1 MSVFLPQ
8 VSVGI
13 REANLRARPGERNFE
28 IQLARRFRS
37 WVFTVAAFLTLG
49 VILDFGKAA
58 EAGSFV
64 PESENEWEHHLW
76 LGVQEEM
83 LLAEE
88 ASALRERLLSFGG
101 ERGDGIMTDS
111 ERLREVLSVEP
122 ENGMPLSVER
132 MLDRAAKLEAY
143 EAKRKERVVAASGN
157 LALAWLDEMVLFP
170 EADRSAW
177 SRHLSQ
183 WVEVEGFT
191 AALERGRRFFLSH
204 LPTLKLPPMDSSLVL
219 SETQAALLQYILTG
233 EYHGEM
239 GDFFRYAKMNHEQL
253 EQEERR
259 IMQEL
264 EGEII
269 DPETAEAQL
278 TLIFEAMKNWNFG
291 MQENRHSFTKKQE
304 KVVRFSAWL
313 LLEQQAAD
321 LGVLPGE
328 AEEKHY
334 AGAKGAITLWGE
346 HFRERIWGVWFF
358 RRLGRIGYGIW
369 DVDLEFLTGQ
379 PVYQRAL
386 REILPLERYDDWL
399 RKRRKRRFAGIK
411 SMGDYAL
418 AQLDSQLSLS
428 SRQRERAR
436 AYAMIFDAEKQE
448 IRERALMNAVRFRFG
463 LPNELLPNPYRREAE
478 LYRSYFDYM
487 LQGLSKGYLTPWQ
500 QRVTASLQEEA
511 AN

>member
-13 REANLRARPGERNFE
+13 REANLRARPRERNFE

-64 PESENEWEHHLW
+64 PESENEWEHRLW

-111 ERLREVLSVEP
+111 ERLREILSAEP

-132 MLDRAAKLEAY
+132 ILDRAAKLEAY
-143 EAKRKERVVAASGN
+143 EAKRKEQIVAASGN

-170 EADRSAW
+170 EADHLAW
-177 SRHLSQ
+177 SRHLAQ

-191 AALERGRRFFLSH
+191 AALERGRRFFLSL
-204 LPTLKLPPMDSSLVL
+204 LPTLKLPPLDSSLVL
-219 SETQAALLQYILTG
+219 SETQAVLLRYILTG

-239 GDFFRYAKMNHEQL
+239 GDFLRIAKMNYEQL

-269 DPETAEAQL
+269 DPETAKAQL
-278 TLIFEAMKNWNFG
+278 TPIFEAMRNWNFNFR
-291 MQENRHSFTKKQE
+291 EDRRNFNKKQE

-313 LLEQQAAD
+313 LLERQAAD
-321 LGVLPGE
+321 LGALPGE

-334 AGAKGAITLWGE
+334 AGAKGAITLWVK
-346 HFRERIWGVWFF
+346 HFRERDDGVWLT
-358 RRLGRIGYGIW
+358 RWHQPTSYGIW
-369 DVDLEFLTGQ
+369 DVDLESLTGQ
-379 PVYQRAL
+379 PVYQRTM
-386 REILPLERYDDWL
+386 REILPFVDYDDWL

-411 SMGDYAL
+411 SMGDYAF
-418 AQLDSQLSLS
+418 ARLDFQLSLS

-448 IRERALMNAVRFRFG
+448 LRERALMTMDRLR
-463 LPNELLPNPYRREAE
+463 LPHDHWPNPYRREAA
-478 LYRSYFDYM
+478 LYRSYFDYI

-500 QRVTASLQEEA
+500 KRVTASLQEEA